1 MNIEQAKAI
10 PLSIILEK
18 MGVKPHATTPKRIRY
33 LSPYRNEKTPSF
45 FVYTTDNRWYDYGDS
60 RGGDGITL
68 VQCYLESQQVGASVS
83 DALRWLKNM
92 TAYEPI
98 TQVPVTDSPPN
109 CDGQDQTLV
118 FKNAEPLK
126 HIGLIRYGESR
137 GIAPSILKHYLEEV
151 SFLNRN
157 SGKTLIA
164 LGMKNESKGYEVRN
178 PNFKG
183 CLRTKDISFI
193 RGTTPKPPGIHVF
206 EGFMDFLSVIT
217 QRNGKAFDDDT
228 LILHSLNCMDKGTA
242 YLRHYGYQT
251 CYTWFDHDEPGRK
264 ATKAWDAFCRNEPG
278 LTHTPQNQHYAPYK
292 DVNAAHMAKLELKG
306 L

>member
-18 MGVKPHATTPKRIRY
+18 MGVNPHTTTPKRIRY
-33 LSPYRNEKTPSF
+33 LSPYRPEKTPSF
-45 FVYTTDNRWYDYGDS
+45 FVYAGDNRWYDYGDA
-60 RGGDGITL
+60 RGGDVIDL
-68 VQCYLESQQVGASVS
+68 VQCYLESQQVGATVS

-92 TAYEPI
+92 IAYQPI
-98 TQVPVTDSPPN
+98 TPVSVPDAYPA
-109 CDGQDQTLV
+109 CAGKDQTLV

-126 HIGLIRYGESR
+126 HTGLIRYGESR
-137 GIAPSILKHYLEEV
+137 GIPPSILKQYLEQV

-164 LGMKNESKGYEVRN
+164 LGMRNESKGYDVRN

-183 CLRTKDISFI
+183 CIRTKDISFI
-193 RGTTPKPPGIHVF
+193 RGTIPKPPGIHVF

-217 QRNGKAFDDDT
+217 QRNGKPFDDDA
-228 LILHSLNCMDKGTA
+228 LILHSLNCMQKGTA
-242 YLRHYGYQT
+242 YLRHYGYEQ
-251 CYTWFDHDEPGRK
+251 CFTWFDNDEPGRK
-264 ATKAWDAFCRNEPG
+264 AIAVWDEFCSNEPG
-278 LTHTPQNQHYAPYK
+278 LKHIPQNLHYAPYK

-306 L
+306 W